1 MQQLLHRGAAVTQ
14 HRADEVLDASWD
26 DLRSF
31 LACARYKSFRNAAE
45 ELGLTSTT
53 LMRRIDR
60 LEEPIGCKLFL
71 RDQSGLTLS
80 DEGAAMIGDV
90 MEMERH
96 AFNIF
101 RRAAQSDDT
110 AGTVRVAVTE
120 GPGNFWILPRL
131 IDFQKTY
138 RKITVDLRCAMEQA
152 DVARLE
158 ADIAIQLERPTNPD
172 LIVTKLG
179 RLHIYAFV
187 SEGYRKLHG
196 VPTLAEIRN
205 HRLVIQHAPQVDDS
219 AYARVLGV
227 TSLEGI
233 VGIKTNSSIGVLY
246 AVERGAGMGFLPTS
260 SIALGANLV
269 AVDLGVHHHADL
281 WLTYHKEFRNS
292 DRHKIVIDWLKKI
305 FDPESLSLLQG
316 RVHSSERP
324 RAADGGVARE
334 FRASG
339 IRGRGSGLI
348 RHPAADVA
356 RSPFALA
363 TISVRRRACPGATAS
378 RRGTCRRS

>member
-14 HRADEVLDASWD
+14 HRIDEVLDASWD
-26 DLRSF
+26 DLKSF
-31 LACARYKSFRNAAE
+31 LVCTRCKSFRNAAE

-60 LEEPIGCKLFL
+60 LEERIGCKLFL

-96 AFNIF
+96 AFNVL
-101 RRAAQSDDT
+101 RRAAHSSSDT

-158 ADIAIQLERPTNPD
+158 SDIAVQLEPPTNPD
-172 LIVTKLG
+172 LIIAKLG
-179 RLHIYAFV
+179 RLHIYPFV
-187 SEGYRKLHG
+187 SQEYQRLYG
-196 VPTLAEIRN
+196 VPASLSELKG
-205 HRLVIQHAPQVDDS
+205 HRIVKQNAPQVDDT
-219 AYARVLGV
+219 AYARILGL

-246 AVERGAGMGFLPTS
+246 AVERGAGVGFLPTS
-260 SIALGANLV
+260 AIAMGAPLV
-269 AVDLGVHHHADL
+269 AVDLGVSHHADL
-281 WLTYHKEFRNS
+281 WITYHKEFRNS

-305 FDPESLSLLQG
+305 FDPKTYPCFRDEFIHPNALIPMMTAANANFGLQG
-316 RVHSSERP
+316 H
-324 RAADGGVARE
+324 AA
-334 FRASG
+334 AS
-339 IRGRGSGLI
+339 
-348 RHPAADVA
+348 PA
-356 RSPFALA
+356 
-363 TISVRRRACPGATAS
+363 
-378 RRGTCRRS
+378 

>member
-14 HRADEVLDASWD
+14 HRVEDVLDASWD
-26 DLRSF
+26 DLKSF
-31 LACARYKSFRNAAE
+31 LACARFKSFRNAAE
-45 ELGLTSTT
+45 ALGVTTTT

-60 LEEPIGCKLFL
+60 LEECIGCNLFL

-80 DEGAAMIGDV
+80 DDGAAMIGDV
-90 MEMERH
+90 IEMERQ
-96 AFNIF
+96 AFNVF
-101 RRAAQSDDT
+101 RRAAHASND
-110 AGTVRVAVTE
+110 ASGTVRVAVTE

-138 RKITVDLRCAMEQA
+138 RNITVDLRCAMEQA

-172 LIVTKLG
+172 LIVSKLG

-196 VPTLAEIRN
+196 VPSLAEIRS

-219 AYARVLGV
+219 AYARVLGLS
-227 TSLEGI
+227 SLEGI

-260 SIALGANLV
+260 SVALGAPLV

-281 WLTYHKEFRNS
+281 WLTYHKEFRSS

-305 FDPESLSLLQG
+305 FDPKTYPCFRDEFIHPSDLVALMSDVRESFGLQG
-316 RVHSSERP
+316 Y
-324 RAADGGVARE
+324 VAPKP
-334 FRASG
+334 
-339 IRGRGSGLI
+339 L
-348 RHPAADVA
+348 
-356 RSPFALA
+356 
-363 TISVRRRACPGATAS
+363 
-378 RRGTCRRS
+378 

>member
-14 HRADEVLDASWD
+14 HRTDEVLDASWD

-31 LACARYKSFRNAAE
+31 LACARYKSFRNAADV
-45 ELGLTSTT
+45 LGLTSTT

-60 LEEPIGCKLFL
+60 LEERIGCKLLL

-80 DEGAAMIGDV
+80 EEGAAMIADV
-90 MEMERH
+90 TEMESH
-96 AFNIF
+96 AFNIL
-101 RRAAQSDDT
+101 RRASQSSNDA

-158 ADIAIQLERPTNPD
+158 TDIAIQLEPPTNPD

-179 RLHIYAFV
+179 RLHIYPFV
-187 SEGYRKLHG
+187 SEGYRNLYG
-196 VPTLAEIRN
+196 VPASLAELKS
-205 HRLVIQHAPQVDDS
+205 HRIIKQSAPQVDDT
-219 AYARVLGV
+219 AYARILGL
-227 TSLEGI
+227 TSLEGV

-246 AVERGAGMGFLPTS
+246 AVERGAGIGFLPSS
-260 SIALGANLV
+260 SIALGAPLV
-269 AVDLGVHHHADL
+269 AVDMDGFSHHADL

-292 DRHKIVIDWLKKI
+292 DRHKIVIDWIRRI
-305 FDPESLSLLQG
+305 FDPKAYPCFRDEF
-316 RVHSSERP
+316 VHPNDLIPLMTGSRENFGLAGYV
-324 RAADGGVARE
+324 AAK
-334 FRASG
+334 
-339 IRGRGSGLI
+339 
-348 RHPAADVA
+348 
-356 RSPFALA
+356 PF
-363 TISVRRRACPGATAS
+363 
-378 RRGTCRRS
+378 

>member
-14 HRADEVLDASWD
+14 HRADEAPDASWD
-26 DLRSF
+26 DLKSF
-31 LACARYKSFRNAAE
+31 LVCARHKSFRNAADI
-45 ELGLTSTT
+45 LGLTSTT

-60 LEEPIGCKLFL
+60 LEERIGCKLFL

-80 DEGAAMIGDV
+80 EEGIAMIPDAT
-90 MEMERH
+90 EMERR

-101 RRAAQSDDT
+101 RRAHQSSNDP

-158 ADIAIQLERPTNPD
+158 SDIAIQLEPPTNPD
-172 LIVTKLG
+172 LIVARLG
-179 RLHIYAFV
+179 RLHIYPFV
-187 SEGYRKLHG
+187 SEAYQKLYG
-196 VPTLAEIRN
+196 VPSTLSELRN
-205 HRLVIQHAPQVDDS
+205 HRIVKQNAPQVDDG
-219 AYARVLGV
+219 AYARILGLS
-227 TSLEGI
+227 SLEGV

-246 AVERGAGMGFLPTS
+246 AVERGAGVGFLPTS
-260 SIALGANLV
+260 SIALGAALV
-269 AVDLGVHHHADL
+269 AVDMGVSHHADL

-305 FDPESLSLLQG
+305 FDPRAHACFRDEFIHPNALIPMMVAARANFGLQG
-316 RVHSSERP
+316 Y
-324 RAADGGVARE
+324 VA
-334 FRASG
+334 
-339 IRGRGSGLI
+339 GS
-348 RHPAADVA
+348 P
-356 RSPFALA
+356 S
-363 TISVRRRACPGATAS
+363 
-378 RRGTCRRS
+378 

>member
-1 MQQLLHRGAAVTQ
+1 MQQLLHRGAAVAQ
-14 HRADEVLDASWD
+14 HRTEELLNASWD

-31 LACARYKSFRNAAE
+31 LACAKYKSFRNAAE
-45 ELGLTSTT
+45 ELGVTSTT

-60 LEEPIGCKLFL
+60 IEECIGCKLFL

-90 MEMERH
+90 MQMERH
-96 AFNIF
+96 AFNVF
-101 RRAAQSDDT
+101 RRAARSDDA

-187 SEGYRKLHG
+187 SEEYRKMHG
-196 VPTLAEIRN
+196 VPCLAEIRN

-219 AYARVLGV
+219 AYARVLGI

-260 SIALGANLV
+260 SVALGAPLV

-292 DRHKIVIDWLKKI
+292 DRHKIVIEWLKKI
-305 FDPESLSLLQG
+305 FDPKSYPCFRDEFIHPNDLVPMMAAIRSNFGIQG
-316 RVHSSERP
+316 YV
-324 RAADGGVARE
+324 AA
-334 FRASG
+334 
-339 IRGRGSGLI
+339 
-348 RHPAADVA
+348 
-356 RSPFALA
+356 SP
-363 TISVRRRACPGATAS
+363 G
-378 RRGTCRRS
+378 